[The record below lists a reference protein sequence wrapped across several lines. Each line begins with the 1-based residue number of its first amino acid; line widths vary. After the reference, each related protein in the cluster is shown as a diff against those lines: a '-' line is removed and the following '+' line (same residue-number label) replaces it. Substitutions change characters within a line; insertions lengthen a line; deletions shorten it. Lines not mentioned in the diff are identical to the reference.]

1 MGADSIRNKLK
12 NRKYKDASDD
22 YLSLSINESKRRNY
36 FTVSVK
42 ILLGFLSLLK
52 ITKNISKLELY
63 ISSFM
68 EKIGFSSNV
77 IRETHSLKLMKDLL
91 IAIGN
96 RDKKSFQIL
105 WEQLEDYR
113 EFLFKEEYV
122 LLEMPEDIFMD

>member
-1 MGADSIRNKLK
+1 MGAVSLRKKLK

-22 YLSLSINESKRRNY
+22 YLSLSIKQSKKRDY
-36 FTVSVK
+36 FTTSVK

-52 ITKNISKLELY
+52 ITKNISKLESY

-77 IRETHSLKLMKDLL
+77 MDETHSLKLMKDFL

-96 RDKKSFQIL
+96 SDKKSFQNL

-113 EFLFKEEYV
+113 EFLFEEEYV
-122 LLEMPEDIFMD
+122 LLEIPGNIFED